1 MISSDSLRANA
12 VSTSIIR
19 SSNSAWTLGWADLKQ
34 HRELLYF
41 LTWRDIKVR
50 YKQTALGIAW
60 AILQPLAVALALAA
74 FLGRVVHMTSD
85 DLPYPVFAY
94 AGMVLWQL
102 FAQGL
107 TESSNSVVNNERL
120 ISKVYFPR
128 LLVPLS
134 AILAS
139 LLDFAISLLV
149 LVLFLVYFRIA
160 PTAAGV
166 FFPLFVVPVVLSS
179 LGAGLWLSALNVKF
193 RDVRYTINFLVQ
205 FWFFATPVA
214 YPISSVPERWRLLY
228 ELNPMVGA
236 LQGFRWAL
244 RGEGAFP
251 AQSVILA
258 FFTSTALLLTGL
270 YYFRRTE
277 DTFADFI

>member
-1 MISSDSLRANA
+1 MSSDSRPTAA
-12 VSTSIIR
+12 VATTIIR
-19 SSNSAWTLGWADLKQ
+19 SSDSAWTLGWADLER

-50 YKQTALGIAW
+50 YKQTALGVAW
-60 AILQPLAVALALAA
+60 AILQPLAVALALAV
-74 FLGRVVHMTSD
+74 FLGRMIHLPSD
-85 DLPYPVFAY
+85 DLPYPVFVY

-107 TESSNSVVNNERL
+107 TESSNSIDNNERL

-139 LLDFAISLLV
+139 LLDFVISLIV
-149 LVLFLVYFRIA
+149 LVLFLAYFRIA
-160 PTAAGV
+160 PTGAVAL
-166 FFPLFVVPVVLSS
+166 FPLFVLPVILSS
-179 LGAGLWLSALNVKF
+179 LGAGLWLSALSVKF
-193 RDVRYTINFLVQ
+193 RDVRYTVSFLVQ

-214 YPISSVPERWRLLY
+214 YPASSVPVNWRMLY

-236 LQGFRWAL
+236 LDGFRWAL
-244 RGEGAFP
+244 RSEGAFP
-251 AQSVILA
+251 AQSVLLA
-258 FFTSTALLLTGL
+258 IFTGTALLLTGL